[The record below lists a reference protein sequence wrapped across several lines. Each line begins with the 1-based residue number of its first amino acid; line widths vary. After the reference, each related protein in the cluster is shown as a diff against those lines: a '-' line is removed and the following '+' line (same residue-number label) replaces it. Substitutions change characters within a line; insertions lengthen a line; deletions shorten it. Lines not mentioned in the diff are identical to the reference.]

1 MRLIILCAD
10 DAVWALPC
18 WIRTIPKL
26 NEAGFEIAGLAT
38 TSYSPSIGK
47 SGTPAYRWYLSRFGS
62 WNFLKLA
69 VFAVVSRLAS
79 KLYGRPQSFAALAD
93 LHRIPFHR
101 FGSVKDPDLL
111 SYLQTEG
118 PDTVAIMV
126 PEIVPD
132 SVIKTARLG
141 MINQHPSLL
150 PNNKG
155 LFPYIYVFM
164 KHEQQGVTL
173 HSIDRRIDEG
183 EILHQYKLGPDQTH
197 SMVQAHYEV
206 MHAYPGALVRALDG
220 LVDLNSRKVFTVPLK
235 EPSYNRAPDGN
246 VMKSFFRSGGRIIR
260 LQDLVHA
267 WRYGS
272 GSE

>member
-1 MRLIILCAD
+1 MIILCAD
-10 DAVWALPC
+10 DAIWALPC
-18 WIRTIPKL
+18 WTRTIPRLK
-26 NEAGFEIAGLAT
+26 EAGFTVVGLVT

-47 SGTPAYRWYLSRFGS
+47 SDMPAYRWYLSRFGP

-69 VFAVVSRLAS
+69 VFAMVSRLAS
-79 KLYGRPQSFAALAD
+79 KLYGRPQSFADLAD
-93 LHRIPFHR
+93 LHRISFFR
-101 FGSVKDPDLL
+101 FGSVKDPDLV

-118 PDTVAIMV
+118 PDTVTIMV

-164 KHEQQGVTL
+164 KREQQGVTL

-197 SMVQAHYEV
+197 SMVQTHYEV
-206 MHAYPGALVRALDG
+206 MHAYPESLIRALDG
-220 LVDLNSRKVFTVPLK
+220 LADANSRNVFTVEPK
-235 EPSYNRAPDGN
+235 EPSYNRAPDEN
-246 VMKSFFRSGGRIIR
+246 VMKNFFKSGGRIIR
-260 LQDLVHA
+260 LQDLVRA
-267 WRYGS
+267 WRNGS
-272 GSE
+272 CSE